1 MAGSIAS
8 LIASAESGD
17 PSAADA
23 LFAALYAELHRLAGR
38 QLAGGRQTLGT
49 TTLLHEAYLKL
60 SRREGLEFTDRA
72 RFMAYAARVMRRLVI
87 DHARRRQARKR
98 GGEFAITSLLHD
110 PGDEPA
116 DAKELALID
125 EALEELARADP
136 ALAELVN
143 LKFFGGF
150 SFEEIA
156 AMRGVSERTV
166 QRHWEKARLY
176 LYQAIR
182 SAHDAAAPPRGNE
195 PCAG

>member
-1 MAGSIAS
+1 VGPIAS

-49 TTLLHEAYLKL
+49 TTLLHEAYLKV
-60 SRREGLEFTDRA
+60 SRREGLEFPDRA

-98 GGEFAITSLLHD
+98 GGQFEITSLLHD
-110 PGDEPA
+110 PGQEPA
-116 DAKELALID
+116 DAEELALID
-125 EALEELARADP
+125 AALEELARADP

-156 AMRGVSERTV
+156 AMRGVAERTV

-176 LYQAIR
+176 LHQAVR
-182 SAHDAAAPPRGNE
+182 SARDRAETPPRSD
-195 PCAG
+195 PCTE

>member
-1 MAGSIAS
+1 MVGPIAS

-49 TTLLHEAYLKL
+49 TTLLHEAYLKV
-60 SRREGLEFTDRA
+60 SRREGLEFADRA

-98 GGEFAITSLLHD
+98 GGDFEITSLLHD
-110 PGDEPA
+110 PGQEPA
-116 DAKELALID
+116 DAEELALID
-125 EALEELARADP
+125 AALEELAHADP

-150 SFEEIA
+150 SYEEIA
-156 AMRGVSERTV
+156 AMRGVTERTV

-176 LYQAIR
+176 LYQTIR
-182 SAHDAAAPPRGNE
+182 SARDAAAPPGGSA
-195 PCAG
+195 P